1 MGNDVLTDKDR
12 EVLFQL
18 KHNQFAGHIPADRR
32 ARFEKAFE
40 MKYSKRPNV
49 CWTCSGSIKQLA
61 KQIL

>member
-18 KHNQFAGHIPADRR
+18 KHNQFAGHIPMDRR
-32 ARFEKAFE
+32 QRFEKAYE
-40 MKYSKRPNV
+40 LKHGKKSNT

-61 KQIL
+61 KAI